1 MRPTEGFVQESS
13 KHQVK
18 SEKQRTHSAVS
29 TDARAVSTQEIT
41 HTQARDV
48 CTPTGIRVGPST
60 SFIKLRAGALH
71 PPGAPPDTGAPA
83 RHAIGRDHSLPTA
96 SQPARFTAGALA
108 APDGLGFADDRMK
121 HAISTAAHGPF
132 GPPMAEAVHACVHC
146 GYCLPAC
153 PTYQV
158 LGQEMD
164 SPRGRIVLMKQV
176 LEGTLPAAVAQ
187 PHLDACLGCL
197 SCETACP
204 SGVVYRDLI
213 SPYRALQ
220 EPARVRP
227 WIERMKR
234 FVLLQTVPYPARFR
248 LAARLGRLAAP
259 FTRLLPATF
268 RPMMNMLPAALPPA
282 TRWKAVY
289 RPAGPPRARV
299 ALHLGCVQQALDPE
313 INDATISL
321 LLRHGVE
328 VVVPAGQECCGALGW
343 HIGAADDARAQA
355 RQNLAAIPV
364 SEVDAIISNA
374 AGCGSGLREY
384 PLILRGTQ
392 WESEARALAAK
403 VRDICEFLVTLGPLD
418 PPPRPAQPLTIA
430 YQDACHLSH
439 GQRVRSAP
447 RQLLELIPGTTLCEL
462 PNPDICC
469 GSAGTYNIDQP
480 ATAAILGQRK
490 ASAIAATH
498 ADFAASGNIGCLTQ
512 LRAHLPASFPPHRLL
527 HTAVLLNRAW
537 NGTLTAPTP
546 QPVS

>member
-29 TDARAVSTQEIT
+29 TDARAVSTQENT
-41 HTQARDV
+41 HTQARNV

-83 RHAIGRDHSLPTA
+83 RHAIGRDHALPTA
-96 SQPARFTAGALA
+96 YQPARFTAGALA

-121 HAISTAAHGPF
+121 HAISTVAHGPF
-132 GPPMAEAVHACVHC
+132 GSPMAEAVHACVHC

-220 EPARVRP
+220 EPVRVRP

-418 PPPRPAQPLTIA
+418 PPPRPAQP
-430 YQDACHLSH
+430 
-439 GQRVRSAP
+439 RSAVHCAMSAVNSP
-447 RQLLELIPGTTLCEL
+447 TSLSSML
-462 PNPDICC
+462 PEVSRTN
-469 GSAGTYNIDQP
+469 ST
-480 ATAAILGQRK
+480 R
-490 ASAIAATH
+490 
-498 ADFAASGNIGCLTQ
+498 
-512 LRAHLPASFPPHRLL
+512 
-527 HTAVLLNRAW
+527 
-537 NGTLTAPTP
+537 
-546 QPVS
+546 PVSLTLRRG